1 MRRLSFCTN
10 LENNVFDV
18 VRSRSMIRSS
28 IRVLLKYTQ
37 RTGLTKLNGPVV
49 KIEACYHPCN
59 EQFDIDSK
67 RNEEYTGKWRQ
78 QRRNMRPPRYT
89 HVLPYITVFLFHLCS
104 RFFCFSSTALA
115 TARYLLA
122 LLRCAPPTSSTKF
135 IWISFTIADS
145 SAFHGQRASN
155 RAPLRTPPLKAGK
168 LPKTFSV
175 GWLFHSTG
183 KLASHTGN
191 AHNDPNTSPNQES
204 LH

>member
-1 MRRLSFCTN
+1 MTTKDRESKNFHHQIKQRLFPRKHPSAASYGFFT
-10 LENNVFDV
+10 LFRFATV
-18 VRSRSMIRSS
+18 VHFVR
-28 IRVLLKYTQ
+28 
-37 RTGLTKLNGPVV
+37 GGFGG
-49 KIEACYHPCN
+49 A
-59 EQFDIDSK
+59 
-67 RNEEYTGKWRQ
+67 
-78 QRRNMRPPRYT
+78 
-89 HVLPYITVFLFHLCS
+89 LCS